1 VKRFLVA
8 AVAAFV
14 LSTAAPA
21 AYAQAWPA
29 KPVRFVVP
37 FPPGGTTDILA
48 RLVGQKLSETLGQQF
63 VIENRGGAGGNIGA
77 DLVAKAAPDGYTIL
91 MGTPGTQAIN
101 QYVYKTMPYDT
112 SKDFAPVSLVALV
125 GNVLLINAKVP
136 AKDLKELIALAKAKP
151 GTLNFATPGAGST
164 GHLSTE
170 LLKTMAGLDLVHV
183 PYRGAAPAAQD
194 LLSGQVQM
202 AIDNIPSALP
212 HIQSGA
218 VRALAVT
225 TAKRW
230 FALPDVPTMAEAG
243 VPGYEASSWFVVMA
257 PARTPAAIVSKLSGE
272 IDRLLK
278 TDEMRKRFNDV
289 GAEPVGG
296 TPEALSRFLAAEAVK
311 WQKVVAAANVK
322 ID

>member
-1 VKRFLVA
+1 MKRLLAALAALVFL
-8 AVAAFV
+8 
-14 LSTAAPA
+14 APA

-37 FPPGGTTDILA
+37 FAPGGTTDILA

-77 DLVAKAAPDGYTIL
+77 DLVAKAAPDGTTIL

-112 SKDFAPVSLVALV
+112 AKDFAPVSLVALV
-125 GNVLLINAKVP
+125 GNVLLVNAKVP

-225 TAKRW
+225 TAQRW

-257 PARTPAAIVSKLSGE
+257 PARTPAAIVSKLSAE

-278 TDEMRKRFNDV
+278 TDEMRKRFRDV

-296 TPEALSRFLAAEAVK
+296 TPEALGRFLAAEAVK